1 MEFTL
6 KISLN
11 TTAKNTYATWLSTEG
26 HSKMTGSPAGIS
38 DKIGEGF
45 TAWDGYIKGKN
56 IALEPNKRI
65 LQSWRTTQFEESEE
79 DSKIEVLLHELDGKT
94 ELTVVHSN
102 LPETGAHYKKGWQEH
117 YFEPMREYFN
127 T

>member
-1 MEFTL
+1 MKFTL

-11 TTAKNTYATWLSTEG
+11 TTAKNIYATWLSTEG
-26 HSKMTGSPAGIS
+26 HSKMTGSPARIS
-38 DKIGEGF
+38 DKIGEDF

-65 LQSWRTTQFEESEE
+65 LQSWRTTQFEENEE
-79 DSKIEVLLHELDGKT
+79 DSTIEVLLHESDGKT
-94 ELTVVHSN
+94 ELIVVHSN
-102 LPETGAHYKKGWQEH
+102 LPETAAHYKKGWQEH

-127 T
+127 N